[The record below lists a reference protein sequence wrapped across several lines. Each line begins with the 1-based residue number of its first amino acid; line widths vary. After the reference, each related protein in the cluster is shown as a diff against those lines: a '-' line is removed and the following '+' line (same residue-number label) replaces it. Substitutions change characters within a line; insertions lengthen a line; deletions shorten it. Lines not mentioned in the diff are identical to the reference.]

1 MLAQEARQKA
11 IEAERSAD
19 VIAVLQ
25 GENDPEEDPE
35 DPEQA
40 KAAAKAAAGDTD
52 DLWSTDGSYG
62 PFSEITKGET
72 PKFPLPEDVDNF
84 NAVQ

>member
-1 MLAQEARQKA
+1 M
-11 IEAERSAD
+11 
-19 VIAVLQ
+19 AVLQ
-25 GENDPEEDPE
+25 GENDPE
-35 DPEQA
+35 DPEQT